1 MKKGFTDSPAVQ
13 DSFNISKYINGLVN
27 FIKSCNTPMTI
38 AVQGDWGTGKT
49 SIMTMIKNEL
59 RNLKNLNLVWF
70 NTWQFSQFNLGDKLP
85 LTMLNKLV
93 NEVSSNKESE
103 NFKYIK
109 KAMVGVADAILGHI
123 SGGALEVSKFL
134 DNEENLFE
142 AIERLKESFQK
153 LVNEKAGD
161 EGRVIIFIDDLDRI
175 EPERAVELLEVLK
188 IFLDCEK
195 CIFVLAIDYSVVT
208 RGVKVKYGN
217 DFSEGKGKSFF
228 DKIIQVP
235 FKMPVG
241 SYDISLYVK
250 KCFEDIGM
258 EVEEETLPQYINL
271 IKYSIG
277 NNPRSMKRL
286 FNSFLLLSNISDSEI
301 LEDSLNRQILFALLC
316 MQSSY
321 ELIYNYIIEKR
332 LDLDGEFFS
341 ELKNEKNDIFKKIEM
356 NEKEISQ
363 FTRFMENF
371 YNLLDKD
378 GDGEINKE
386 DEMEVFRKVLNFSTV
401 TSSSAEIE
409 ENEDSI
415 LRDYRFKNRNI
426 ARTIKAKLNKG
437 FKVDFGETYKKK
449 GIEISNW
456 WIFRANTFSKVAN
469 PLNLEEKFGVDF
481 VFKPNIENNELIVDF
496 NIYRIEETTVDEIK
510 EVVDSELVS
519 LKEISGI
526 EPEFSNIEIHFGNIF
541 SKNYEEIEEDEIYEE
556 IKKYYGGQAGKK
568 LGFKLE
574 NGERWFLKF
583 PTSTSQ
589 LENVE
594 LSYTNSSI

>member
-1 MKKGFTDSPAVQ
+1 MMKKGFTDSPAVQ
-13 DSFNISKYINGLVN
+13 DRFNISKYINGLVN

-59 RNLKNLNLVWF
+59 RNLNNLNLVWF

-85 LTMLNKLV
+85 LTMLNKLI

-123 SGGALEVSKFL
+123 SSGALEVSRFL

-142 AIERLKESFQK
+142 AVEKLKESFQK
-153 LVNEKAGD
+153 LVNEKAGN

-195 CIFVLAIDYSVVT
+195 CIFVLAIDYGVVT

-250 KCFEDIGM
+250 KCFEDIGI

-321 ELIYNYIIEKR
+321 ELMYNYIIEKR
-332 LDLDGEFFS
+332 LDLDGEFFN

-401 TSSSAEIE
+401 TSSSAEVE

-426 ARTIKAKLNKG
+426 ARTIKTKLNKG

-469 PLNLEEKFGVDF
+469 PLNLEEKFGVEF

-496 NIYRIEETTVDEIK
+496 NIYHLEDTTVDEIK

-519 LKEISGI
+519 LKEISKI
-526 EPEFSNIEIHFGNIF
+526 EPEFSDIEIHFGNIF

-556 IKKYYGGQAGKK
+556 IKKYYDIMKHYFKK
-568 LGFKLE
+568 YNK
-574 NGERWFLKF
+574 
-583 PTSTSQ
+583 
-589 LENVE
+589 
-594 LSYTNSSI
+594 

>member
-1 MKKGFTDSPAVQ
+1 MMKKGFTDSPAVQ

-59 RNLKNLNLVWF
+59 KNSKNLNLVWF

-123 SGGALEVSKFL
+123 SGGALEVSSFL

-142 AIERLKESFQK
+142 AVERLKESFQK

-217 DFSEGKGKSFF
+217 DFSESKGKSFF

-241 SYDISLYVK
+241 SYGISLYVK
-250 KCFEDIGM
+250 KCFEDIGL
-258 EVEEETLPQYINL
+258 EVEEEVLPQYINL

-321 ELIYNYIIEKR
+321 ELMYNYIIEKR
-332 LDLDGEFFS
+332 LDLDGEFFN

-401 TSSSAEIE
+401 TSSSAEVE

-426 ARTIKAKLNKG
+426 ARTIKTKLNKG

-469 PLNLEEKFGVDF
+469 PLNLEEKFGVEF

-496 NIYRIEETTVDEIK
+496 NIYHLEDTTVDEIK

-519 LKEISGI
+519 LKEISKI
-526 EPEFSNIEIHFGNIF
+526 EPEFSDIEIHFGNIF

-556 IKKYYGGQAGKK
+556 IKKYYDIMKHYFKK
-568 LGFKLE
+568 YNK
-574 NGERWFLKF
+574 
-583 PTSTSQ
+583 
-589 LENVE
+589 
-594 LSYTNSSI
+594 

>member
-1 MKKGFTDSPAVQ
+1 MMKKGFTDSPAVQ

-59 RNLKNLNLVWF
+59 KNLKNLNLVWF

-93 NEVSSNKESE
+93 NEVSNNKESE

-134 DNEENLFE
+134 DDEENLFE
-142 AIERLKESFQK
+142 AIEKLKESFQK
-153 LVNEKAGD
+153 LVNEKAGN

-208 RGVKVKYGN
+208 RGVKIKYGN

-250 KCFEDIGM
+250 KCFEDIGI

-271 IKYSIG
+271 IKHSIG

-401 TSSSAEIE
+401 TSSSAEVE

-415 LRDYRFKNRNI
+415 LRDYRSKNRNI
-426 ARTIKAKLNKG
+426 ARIIAKKLNKG

-456 WIFRANTFSKVAN
+456 WIFRGNNFSKGAN
-469 PLNLEEKFGVDF
+469 PLNLEEKFGVEF
-481 VFKPNIENNELIVDF
+481 VFKPSIENNELIVDF
-496 NIYRIEETTVDEIK
+496 NIYCIEETTVDEIK

-556 IKKYYGGQAGKK
+556 IKKYYDIMKHYFKK
-568 LGFKLE
+568 YNK
-574 NGERWFLKF
+574 
-583 PTSTSQ
+583 
-589 LENVE
+589 
-594 LSYTNSSI
+594 

>member
-1 MKKGFTDSPAVQ
+1 MMKKGFTDSPAVQ

-59 RNLKNLNLVWF
+59 RNSKNLNLVWF

-93 NEVSSNKESE
+93 NEVSNNKESE

-123 SGGALEVSKFL
+123 SGGALEVSSFL

-142 AIERLKESFQK
+142 AVERLKESFQK

-217 DFSEGKGKSFF
+217 DFSESKGKSFF

-250 KCFEDIGM
+250 KCFEDIGL
-258 EVEEETLPQYINL
+258 EVEEEVLPQYINL

-321 ELIYNYIIEKR
+321 ELMYNYIIEKR
-332 LDLDGEFFS
+332 LDLDGEFFN

-401 TSSSAEIE
+401 TSSSAEVE

-426 ARTIKAKLNKG
+426 AHTIKTKLNKG

-456 WIFRANTFSKVAN
+456 WIFMANTFSKLAN
-469 PLNLEEKFGVDF
+469 PLKLEEKFGVEF

-496 NIYRIEETTVDEIK
+496 NIYHIEDTTVDEIK

-519 LKEISGI
+519 LTEISKI
-526 EPEFSNIEIHFGNIF
+526 EPEFSDIEIHFGNIF

-556 IKKYYGGQAGKK
+556 IKKYYDIMKHYFKK
-568 LGFKLE
+568 YNK
-574 NGERWFLKF
+574 
-583 PTSTSQ
+583 
-589 LENVE
+589 
-594 LSYTNSSI
+594 

>member
-134 DNEENLFE
+134 DDEENLFE
-142 AIERLKESFQK
+142 AIEKLKESFQK

-258 EVEEETLPQYINL
+258 EVEVETLPQYINL

-321 ELIYNYIIEKR
+321 ELMYNYIIEKR

-415 LRDYRFKNRNI
+415 LRDYRSKNRNI
-426 ARTIKAKLNKG
+426 ARTIKTKINKG
-437 FKVDFGETYKKK
+437 FKVDFAETYKKK

-456 WIFRANTFSKVAN
+456 WIFRANTFSKGAN

-496 NIYRIEETTVDEIK
+496 NIYCIEETTVDEIK

-556 IKKYYGGQAGKK
+556 IKKYYDIMKHYFKK
-568 LGFKLE
+568 YNK
-574 NGERWFLKF
+574 
-583 PTSTSQ
+583 
-589 LENVE
+589 
-594 LSYTNSSI
+594 

>member
-134 DNEENLFE
+134 DDEENLFE
-142 AIERLKESFQK
+142 AIEKLKESFQK

-258 EVEEETLPQYINL
+258 EVEVETLPQYINL

-321 ELIYNYIIEKR
+321 ELMYNYIIEKR
-332 LDLDGEFFS
+332 LDLDGEFFN

-415 LRDYRFKNRNI
+415 LRDYRSKNRNI
-426 ARTIKAKLNKG
+426 ARTIKTKINKG
-437 FKVDFGETYKKK
+437 FKVDFAETYKKK

-456 WIFRANTFSKVAN
+456 WIFRANTFSKGAN

-496 NIYRIEETTVDEIK
+496 NIYCIEETTVDEIK

-526 EPEFSNIEIHFGNIF
+526 EPEFSNIEIHFDNIF

-556 IKKYYGGQAGKK
+556 IKKYYDIMKHYFKK
-568 LGFKLE
+568 YNK
-574 NGERWFLKF
+574 
-583 PTSTSQ
+583 
-589 LENVE
+589 
-594 LSYTNSSI
+594 

>member
-1 MKKGFTDSPAVQ
+1 MMKKGFTDSPAVQ

-59 RNLKNLNLVWF
+59 RNSKNLNLVWF

-93 NEVSSNKESE
+93 NEVSNNKESE

-123 SGGALEVSKFL
+123 SGGALEVSSFL

-217 DFSEGKGKSFF
+217 DFSESKGKSFF

-235 FKMPVG
+235 FKIPVG

-250 KCFEDIGM
+250 KCFEDIGL
-258 EVEEETLPQYINL
+258 EVEEEVLPQYINL

-321 ELIYNYIIEKR
+321 ELMYNYIIEKR
-332 LDLDGEFFS
+332 LDLDGEFFN

-401 TSSSAEIE
+401 TSSSAEVE

-426 ARTIKAKLNKG
+426 ARTIKTKLNKG

-456 WIFRANTFSKVAN
+456 WIFMANTFSKLAN
-469 PLNLEEKFGVDF
+469 PLKLEEKFGVEF

-496 NIYRIEETTVDEIK
+496 NIYHIEDTTVDEIK

-519 LKEISGI
+519 LTEISKI
-526 EPEFSNIEIHFGNIF
+526 EPEFSDIEIHFGNIF

-556 IKKYYGGQAGKK
+556 IKKYYDIMKHYFKK
-568 LGFKLE
+568 YNK
-574 NGERWFLKF
+574 
-583 PTSTSQ
+583 
-589 LENVE
+589 
-594 LSYTNSSI
+594 

>member
-134 DNEENLFE
+134 DDEENLFE
-142 AIERLKESFQK
+142 AIEKLKESFQK

-250 KCFEDIGM
+250 KCFEDIEM

-321 ELIYNYIIEKR
+321 ELMYNYIIEKR
-332 LDLDGEFFS
+332 LDLDGEFFN

-415 LRDYRFKNRNI
+415 LRDYRSKNRNI
-426 ARTIKAKLNKG
+426 ARTIKTKINKG
-437 FKVDFGETYKKK
+437 FKVDFAETYKKK

-456 WIFRANTFSKVAN
+456 WIFRANTFSKGAN

-496 NIYRIEETTVDEIK
+496 NIYCIEETTVDEIK

-556 IKKYYGGQAGKK
+556 IKKYYDIMKHYFKK
-568 LGFKLE
+568 YNK
-574 NGERWFLKF
+574 
-583 PTSTSQ
+583 
-589 LENVE
+589 
-594 LSYTNSSI
+594 

>member
-59 RNLKNLNLVWF
+59 RNSKNLNLVWF

-93 NEVSSNKESE
+93 NEVSNNKESE

-123 SGGALEVSKFL
+123 SGGALEVSSFL

-142 AIERLKESFQK
+142 AVERLKESFQK

-217 DFSEGKGKSFF
+217 DFSESKGKSFF

-250 KCFEDIGM
+250 KCFEDIGL
-258 EVEEETLPQYINL
+258 EVEEEVLPQYINL

-321 ELIYNYIIEKR
+321 ELMYNYIIEKR
-332 LDLDGEFFS
+332 LDLDGEFFN

-401 TSSSAEIE
+401 TSSSAEVE

-426 ARTIKAKLNKG
+426 ARTIKTKLNKG

-456 WIFRANTFSKVAN
+456 WIFMANTFSKLAN
-469 PLNLEEKFGVDF
+469 PLKLEEKFGVEF

-496 NIYRIEETTVDEIK
+496 NIYHIEDTTVDEIK

-519 LKEISGI
+519 LTEISKI
-526 EPEFSNIEIHFGNIF
+526 EPEFSDIEIHFGNIF

-556 IKKYYGGQAGKK
+556 IKKYYDIMKHYFKK
-568 LGFKLE
+568 YNK
-574 NGERWFLKF
+574 
-583 PTSTSQ
+583 
-589 LENVE
+589 
-594 LSYTNSSI
+594 

>member
-1 MKKGFTDSPAVQ
+1 MMKKGFTDSPAVQ
-13 DSFNISKYINGLVN
+13 DRFNISKYINGLVN

-59 RNLKNLNLVWF
+59 KNSKNLNLVWF

-85 LTMLNKLV
+85 LTMLNKLI

-123 SGGALEVSKFL
+123 SSGALEVSRFL

-142 AIERLKESFQK
+142 AVEKLKESFQK
-153 LVNEKAGD
+153 LVNEKAGN

-195 CIFVLAIDYSVVT
+195 CIFVLAIDYGVVT

-250 KCFEDIGM
+250 KCFEDIGI

-321 ELIYNYIIEKR
+321 ELMYNYIIEKR
-332 LDLDGEFFS
+332 LDLDGEFFN

-401 TSSSAEIE
+401 TSSSAEVE

-415 LRDYRFKNRNI
+415 LRDYRSKNRNI
-426 ARTIKAKLNKG
+426 ARIIAKKLNKG
-437 FKVDFGETYKKK
+437 FKVDFEETYKKK

-456 WIFRANTFSKVAN
+456 WIFRANTFSKAAN
-469 PLNLEEKFGVDF
+469 PLNLEEKFGVEF

-496 NIYRIEETTVDEIK
+496 NIYHLEDTTVDEIK

-519 LKEISGI
+519 LKEISKI
-526 EPEFSNIEIHFGNIF
+526 EPEFSDIEIHFGNIF

-556 IKKYYGGQAGKK
+556 IKKYYDIMKHYFKK
-568 LGFKLE
+568 YNK
-574 NGERWFLKF
+574 
-583 PTSTSQ
+583 
-589 LENVE
+589 
-594 LSYTNSSI
+594 

>member
-1 MKKGFTDSPAVQ
+1 MMKKGFTDSPAVQ

-59 RNLKNLNLVWF
+59 RNSKNLNLVWF

-93 NEVSSNKESE
+93 NEVSNNKESE

-123 SGGALEVSKFL
+123 SGGALEVSSFL

-142 AIERLKESFQK
+142 AVERLKESFQK

-161 EGRVIIFIDDLDRI
+161 EGT
-175 EPERAVELLEVLK
+175 VELLEVLK

-217 DFSEGKGKSFF
+217 DFSESKGKSFF

-250 KCFEDIGM
+250 KCFEDIGL
-258 EVEEETLPQYINL
+258 EVEEEVLPQYINL

-321 ELIYNYIIEKR
+321 ELMYNYIIEKR
-332 LDLDGEFFS
+332 LDLDGEFFN

-401 TSSSAEIE
+401 TSSSAEVE

-426 ARTIKAKLNKG
+426 ARTIKTKLNKG

-456 WIFRANTFSKVAN
+456 WIFMANTFSKLAN
-469 PLNLEEKFGVDF
+469 PLKLEEKFGVEF
-481 VFKPNIENNELIVDF
+481 VFKPNIGNNELIVDF
-496 NIYRIEETTVDEIK
+496 NIYHIEDTTVDEIK

-519 LKEISGI
+519 LTEISKI
-526 EPEFSNIEIHFGNIF
+526 EPEFSDIEIHFGNIF

-556 IKKYYGGQAGKK
+556 IKKYYDIMKHYFKK
-568 LGFKLE
+568 YNK
-574 NGERWFLKF
+574 
-583 PTSTSQ
+583 
-589 LENVE
+589 
-594 LSYTNSSI
+594 

>member
-1 MKKGFTDSPAVQ
+1 MMKKGFTDSPAVQ

-59 RNLKNLNLVWF
+59 KNLKNLNLVWF

-93 NEVSSNKESE
+93 NEVSNNKESE

-123 SGGALEVSKFL
+123 SGGAIEVSSFL

-258 EVEEETLPQYINL
+258 EVEVEILPQYINL

-321 ELIYNYIIEKR
+321 ELMYNYIIEKR
-332 LDLDGEFFS
+332 LDLDGEFFN

-363 FTRFMENF
+363 FTRFIENF

-401 TSSSAEIE
+401 TSSSAEVE

-426 ARTIKAKLNKG
+426 ARTIKTKLNKG

-456 WIFRANTFSKVAN
+456 WIFRANTFSKGAN
-469 PLNLEEKFGVDF
+469 PLNLEEKFGVEF
-481 VFKPNIENNELIVDF
+481 VFKPSIENNELIVDF
-496 NIYRIEETTVDEIK
+496 NIYCIEETTVDEIK

-556 IKKYYGGQAGKK
+556 IKKYYDIMKHYFKK
-568 LGFKLE
+568 YNK
-574 NGERWFLKF
+574 
-583 PTSTSQ
+583 
-589 LENVE
+589 
-594 LSYTNSSI
+594 

>member
-1 MKKGFTDSPAVQ
+1 MMKKGFTDSPAVQ

-59 RNLKNLNLVWF
+59 RNSKNLNLVWF

-85 LTMLNKLV
+85 LTMLNKLI

-103 NFKYIK
+103 NFKYVK

-123 SGGALEVSKFL
+123 SGGALEVSSFL
-134 DNEENLFE
+134 DNKENLFE
-142 AIERLKESFQK
+142 AVEKLKESFQK

-195 CIFVLAIDYSVVT
+195 CIFVLAIDYGVVT

-217 DFSEGKGKSFF
+217 DFSESKGKSFF

-250 KCFEDIGM
+250 KCFEDIGI

-321 ELIYNYIIEKR
+321 ELMYNYIIEKR
-332 LDLDGEFFS
+332 LDLDGEFFN

-401 TSSSAEIE
+401 TSSSAEVE

-426 ARTIKAKLNKG
+426 ARTIKTKLNKG

-456 WIFRANTFSKVAN
+456 WIFRANTFSKGAN
-469 PLNLEEKFGVDF
+469 PLNLEEKFGVEF

-496 NIYRIEETTVDEIK
+496 NIYHIEETTVDEIK

-556 IKKYYGGQAGKK
+556 IKKYYDIMKHYFKK
-568 LGFKLE
+568 YNK
-574 NGERWFLKF
+574 
-583 PTSTSQ
+583 
-589 LENVE
+589 
-594 LSYTNSSI
+594 

>member
-1 MKKGFTDSPAVQ
+1 MMKKGFTDSPAVQ

-59 RNLKNLNLVWF
+59 RNSKNLNLVWF

-93 NEVSSNKESE
+93 NEVSNNKESE

-123 SGGALEVSKFL
+123 SGGALEVSSFL

-142 AIERLKESFQK
+142 AVERLKESFQK

-217 DFSEGKGKSFF
+217 DFSESKGKSFF

-250 KCFEDIGM
+250 KCFEDIGL
-258 EVEEETLPQYINL
+258 EVEEEVLPQYINL

-321 ELIYNYIIEKR
+321 ELMYNYIIEKR
-332 LDLDGEFFS
+332 LDLDGEFFN

-401 TSSSAEIE
+401 TSSSAEVE

-426 ARTIKAKLNKG
+426 ACTIKTKLNKG

-456 WIFRANTFSKVAN
+456 WIFMANTFSKLAN
-469 PLNLEEKFGVDF
+469 PLKLEEKFGVEF

-496 NIYRIEETTVDEIK
+496 NIYHIEDTTVDEIK

-519 LKEISGI
+519 LTEISKI
-526 EPEFSNIEIHFGNIF
+526 EPEFSDIEIHFGNIF

-556 IKKYYGGQAGKK
+556 IKKYYDIMKHYFKK
-568 LGFKLE
+568 YNK
-574 NGERWFLKF
+574 
-583 PTSTSQ
+583 
-589 LENVE
+589 
-594 LSYTNSSI
+594 

>member
-59 RNLKNLNLVWF
+59 RNSKNLNLVWF

-123 SGGALEVSKFL
+123 SGGALEVSSFL

-161 EGRVIIFIDDLDRI
+161 DGRVIIFIDDLDRI

-250 KCFEDIGM
+250 KCFEDIEM

-271 IKYSIG
+271 IKHSIG

-401 TSSSAEIE
+401 TSSSAEVE

-426 ARTIKAKLNKG
+426 ARTIKTKLNKG

-456 WIFRANTFSKVAN
+456 WIFMANTFSKGAN
-469 PLNLEEKFGVDF
+469 PLNLEEKFGVEF

-496 NIYRIEETTVDEIK
+496 NIYCIEETTVDEIK

-556 IKKYYGGQAGKK
+556 IKKYYDIMKHYFKK
-568 LGFKLE
+568 YNKY
-574 NGERWFLKF
+574 W
-583 PTSTSQ
+583 
-589 LENVE
+589 
-594 LSYTNSSI
+594 

>member
-1 MKKGFTDSPAVQ
+1 MMKKGFTDSPAVQ

-59 RNLKNLNLVWF
+59 KNLKNLNLVWF

-93 NEVSSNKESE
+93 NEVSNNKESE

-123 SGGALEVSKFL
+123 SGGAIEVSSFL

-321 ELIYNYIIEKR
+321 ELMYNYIIEKR
-332 LDLDGEFFS
+332 LDLDGEFFN

-363 FTRFMENF
+363 FTRFIENF

-415 LRDYRFKNRNI
+415 LRDYRSKNRNI
-426 ARTIKAKLNKG
+426 ARTIKTKLNKG

-456 WIFRANTFSKVAN
+456 WIFRANTFSKGAN
-469 PLNLEEKFGVDF
+469 PLNLEEKFGVEF

-496 NIYRIEETTVDEIK
+496 NIYCIEETTVDEIK
-510 EVVDSELVS
+510 EVVNSELVS

-556 IKKYYGGQAGKK
+556 IKKYYDIMKHYFKK
-568 LGFKLE
+568 YNK
-574 NGERWFLKF
+574 
-583 PTSTSQ
+583 
-589 LENVE
+589 
-594 LSYTNSSI
+594 

>member
-123 SGGALEVSKFL
+123 SGGALEVSSFL

-250 KCFEDIGM
+250 KCFEDIEM

-271 IKYSIG
+271 IKHSIG

-321 ELIYNYIIEKR
+321 ELIYNYIIERR

-401 TSSSAEIE
+401 TSSSAEVE

-426 ARTIKAKLNKG
+426 ARTIKTKLNKG

-456 WIFRANTFSKVAN
+456 WIFMANTFSKVAN
-469 PLNLEEKFGVDF
+469 PLKLEEKFGVEF
-481 VFKPNIENNELIVDF
+481 VFKPNIENNKLIVDF
-496 NIYRIEETTVDEIK
+496 NIYHIEETTVDEIK
-510 EVVDSELVS
+510 EVIDSELVS

-556 IKKYYGGQAGKK
+556 IKKYYDIMKHYFKK
-568 LGFKLE
+568 YNK
-574 NGERWFLKF
+574 
-583 PTSTSQ
+583 
-589 LENVE
+589 
-594 LSYTNSSI
+594 

>member
-1 MKKGFTDSPAVQ
+1 MMKKGFTDSPAVQ

-59 RNLKNLNLVWF
+59 KNSKNLNLVWF

-123 SGGALEVSKFL
+123 SGGALEVSSFL

-271 IKYSIG
+271 IKYSIS

-321 ELIYNYIIEKR
+321 ELMYNYIIEKR
-332 LDLDGEFFS
+332 LDLDGEFFN

-401 TSSSAEIE
+401 TSSSAEVE

-426 ARTIKAKLNKG
+426 ARTIKTKLNKG

-469 PLNLEEKFGVDF
+469 PLNLEEKFGVEF

-496 NIYRIEETTVDEIK
+496 NIYHLEDTTVDEIK

-519 LKEISGI
+519 LKEISKI
-526 EPEFSNIEIHFGNIF
+526 EPEFSDIEIHFGNIF

-556 IKKYYGGQAGKK
+556 IKKYYDIMKHYFKK
-568 LGFKLE
+568 YNK
-574 NGERWFLKF
+574 
-583 PTSTSQ
+583 
-589 LENVE
+589 
-594 LSYTNSSI
+594 

>member
-1 MKKGFTDSPAVQ
+1 MMKKGFTDSPAVQ

-59 RNLKNLNLVWF
+59 RNSKNLNLVWF

-123 SGGALEVSKFL
+123 SGGALEVSSFL

-142 AIERLKESFQK
+142 AVERLKESFQR

-208 RGVKVKYGN
+208 RGVKIKYGN
-217 DFSEGKGKSFF
+217 DFSESKGKSFF

-250 KCFEDIGM
+250 KCFEDIGL
-258 EVEEETLPQYINL
+258 EVEEEVLPQYINL

-321 ELIYNYIIEKR
+321 ELMYNYIIEKR
-332 LDLDGEFFS
+332 LDLDGEFFN

-363 FTRFMENF
+363 FTRFIENF

-401 TSSSAEIE
+401 TSSSAEVE

-426 ARTIKAKLNKG
+426 ARTIKTKLNKG

-456 WIFRANTFSKVAN
+456 WIFRANTFSKGAN
-469 PLNLEEKFGVDF
+469 PLNLEEKFGVEF

-496 NIYRIEETTVDEIK
+496 NIYHIEETTVDEIK
-510 EVVDSELVS
+510 EVVNSELVS

-556 IKKYYGGQAGKK
+556 IKKYYDIMKHYFKK
-568 LGFKLE
+568 YNK
-574 NGERWFLKF
+574 
-583 PTSTSQ
+583 
-589 LENVE
+589 
-594 LSYTNSSI
+594 

>member
-123 SGGALEVSKFL
+123 SGGALEVSSFL

-208 RGVKVKYGN
+208 RGVKVKYGS

-250 KCFEDIGM
+250 KCFEDIEM

-271 IKYSIG
+271 IKHSIG

-415 LRDYRFKNRNI
+415 LRDYRSKNRNI
-426 ARTIKAKLNKG
+426 ARTIKTKLNKG

-456 WIFRANTFSKVAN
+456 WIFMANTFFMLVN
-469 PLNLEEKFGVDF
+469 PLNLEEKFGVEF
-481 VFKPNIENNELIVDF
+481 VFKSNIENNELIVDF
-496 NIYRIEETTVDEIK
+496 NIYCIEETTVDEIK

-556 IKKYYGGQAGKK
+556 IKKYYDIMKHYFKK
-568 LGFKLE
+568 YNK
-574 NGERWFLKF
+574 
-583 PTSTSQ
+583 
-589 LENVE
+589 
-594 LSYTNSSI
+594 

>member
-1 MKKGFTDSPAVQ
+1 MMKKGFTDSPAVQ

-59 RNLKNLNLVWF
+59 KNSKNLNLVWF

-93 NEVSSNKESE
+93 NEVSNNKESE

-123 SGGALEVSKFL
+123 SGGAIEVSSFL

-321 ELIYNYIIEKR
+321 ELMYNYIIEKR
-332 LDLDGEFFS
+332 LDLDGEFFN

-363 FTRFMENF
+363 FTRFIENF

-401 TSSSAEIE
+401 TSSSAEVE

-426 ARTIKAKLNKG
+426 ARTIKTKLNKG

-456 WIFRANTFSKVAN
+456 WIFRANTFSKGAN
-469 PLNLEEKFGVDF
+469 PLNLEEKFGVEF

-496 NIYRIEETTVDEIK
+496 NIYHIEETTVDEIK
-510 EVVDSELVS
+510 EVVNSELVS

-556 IKKYYGGQAGKK
+556 IKKYYDIMKHYFKK
-568 LGFKLE
+568 YNK
-574 NGERWFLKF
+574 
-583 PTSTSQ
+583 
-589 LENVE
+589 
-594 LSYTNSSI
+594 

>member
-1 MKKGFTDSPAVQ
+1 MMKKGFTDSPAVQ

-59 RNLKNLNLVWF
+59 KNSKNLNLVWF

-123 SGGALEVSKFL
+123 SGGALEVSSFL

-153 LVNEKAGD
+153 LVNEKAGN

-321 ELIYNYIIEKR
+321 ELMYNYIIEKR
-332 LDLDGEFFS
+332 LDLEGEFFN

-426 ARTIKAKLNKG
+426 ARIIAKKLNKG

-469 PLNLEEKFGVDF
+469 PLNLEEKFGVEF

-496 NIYRIEETTVDEIK
+496 NIYHLEDTTVDEIK

-519 LKEISGI
+519 LKEISKI
-526 EPEFSNIEIHFGNIF
+526 EPEFSDIEIHFGNIF

-556 IKKYYGGQAGKK
+556 IKKYYDIMKHYFKK
-568 LGFKLE
+568 YNK
-574 NGERWFLKF
+574 
-583 PTSTSQ
+583 
-589 LENVE
+589 
-594 LSYTNSSI
+594 

>member
-1 MKKGFTDSPAVQ
+1 MMKKGFTDSPAVQ

-59 RNLKNLNLVWF
+59 KNSKNLNLVWF

-123 SGGALEVSKFL
+123 SGGALEVSSFL

-286 FNSFLLLSNISDSEI
+286 FNSFLLLSSISDSEI

-321 ELIYNYIIEKR
+321 ELMYNYIIEKR
-332 LDLDGEFFS
+332 LDLDGEFFN

-401 TSSSAEIE
+401 TSSSAEVE

-426 ARTIKAKLNKG
+426 ARTIKTKLNKG

-469 PLNLEEKFGVDF
+469 PLNLEEKFGVEF

-496 NIYRIEETTVDEIK
+496 NIYHLEDTTVDEIK

-519 LKEISGI
+519 LKEISKI
-526 EPEFSNIEIHFGNIF
+526 EPEFSDIEIHFGNIF

-556 IKKYYGGQAGKK
+556 IKKYYDIMKHYFKK
-568 LGFKLE
+568 YNK
-574 NGERWFLKF
+574 
-583 PTSTSQ
+583 
-589 LENVE
+589 
-594 LSYTNSSI
+594 

>member
-1 MKKGFTDSPAVQ
+1 MMKKGFTDSPAVQ

-59 RNLKNLNLVWF
+59 RNSKNLNLVWF

-134 DNEENLFE
+134 DDEENLFE
-142 AIERLKESFQK
+142 AIEKLKESFQK

-161 EGRVIIFIDDLDRI
+161 DGRVIIFIDDLDRI

-250 KCFEDIGM
+250 KCFEDIEM

-271 IKYSIG
+271 IKHSIG

-356 NEKEISQ
+356 NEKEILQ

-415 LRDYRFKNRNI
+415 LRDYRSKNRNI
-426 ARTIKAKLNKG
+426 ARTIKTKLNKG

-456 WIFRANTFSKVAN
+456 WIFRANTFSKGAN

-496 NIYRIEETTVDEIK
+496 NIYRIEETTVDEIR

-556 IKKYYGGQAGKK
+556 IKKYYDIMKHYFKK
-568 LGFKLE
+568 YNK
-574 NGERWFLKF
+574 
-583 PTSTSQ
+583 
-589 LENVE
+589 
-594 LSYTNSSI
+594 

>member
-1 MKKGFTDSPAVQ
+1 MMKKGFTDSPAVQ

-123 SGGALEVSKFL
+123 SGGALEVSSFL

-142 AIERLKESFQK
+142 AVERLKESFQR

-258 EVEEETLPQYINL
+258 EVEVETLPQYINL

-321 ELIYNYIIEKR
+321 ELMYNYIIEKR
-332 LDLDGEFFS
+332 LDLDGEFFN

-401 TSSSAEIE
+401 TSSSAEVE

-426 ARTIKAKLNKG
+426 ARTIKTKLNKG

-456 WIFRANTFSKVAN
+456 WIFRANTFSKGAN
-469 PLNLEEKFGVDF
+469 PLNLEEKFGVEF

-496 NIYRIEETTVDEIK
+496 NIYHIEETTVDEIK

-556 IKKYYGGQAGKK
+556 IKKYYDIMKHYFKK
-568 LGFKLE
+568 YNK
-574 NGERWFLKF
+574 
-583 PTSTSQ
+583 
-589 LENVE
+589 
-594 LSYTNSSI
+594 

>member
-1 MKKGFTDSPAVQ
+1 MMKKGFTDSPAVQ
-13 DSFNISKYINGLVN
+13 DRFNISKYINGLVN

-59 RNLKNLNLVWF
+59 RNLNNLNLVWF

-85 LTMLNKLV
+85 LTMLNKLI

-123 SGGALEVSKFL
+123 SSGALEVSRFL

-142 AIERLKESFQK
+142 AVEKLKESFQK
-153 LVNEKAGD
+153 LVNEKAGN

-195 CIFVLAIDYSVVT
+195 CIFVLAIDYGVVT
-208 RGVKVKYGN
+208 KGVKVKYGN

-250 KCFEDIGM
+250 KCFEDIGI

-321 ELIYNYIIEKR
+321 ELMYNYIIEKR
-332 LDLDGEFFS
+332 LDLDGEFFN

-401 TSSSAEIE
+401 TSSSAEVE

-415 LRDYRFKNRNI
+415 LRDYRSKNRNI
-426 ARTIKAKLNKG
+426 ARIIAKKLNKG
-437 FKVDFGETYKKK
+437 FKVDFEETYKKK

-456 WIFRANTFSKVAN
+456 WIFRANTFSKAAN
-469 PLNLEEKFGVDF
+469 PLNLEEKFGVEF

-496 NIYRIEETTVDEIK
+496 NIYHLEDTTVDEIK

-519 LKEISGI
+519 LKEISKI
-526 EPEFSNIEIHFGNIF
+526 EPEFSDIEIHFGNIF

-556 IKKYYGGQAGKK
+556 IKKYYDIMKHYFKK
-568 LGFKLE
+568 YNK
-574 NGERWFLKF
+574 
-583 PTSTSQ
+583 
-589 LENVE
+589 
-594 LSYTNSSI
+594 

>member
-123 SGGALEVSKFL
+123 SGGALEVSSFL

-161 EGRVIIFIDDLDRI
+161 DGRVIIFIDDLDRI

-250 KCFEDIGM
+250 KCFEDIEM

-271 IKYSIG
+271 IKHSIG

-363 FTRFMENF
+363 FARFMENF

-386 DEMEVFRKVLNFSTV
+386 DEMEVFRKVLSFSTV

-415 LRDYRFKNRNI
+415 LRDYRSKNRNI
-426 ARTIKAKLNKG
+426 ARTIKTKLNKG
-437 FKVDFGETYKKK
+437 FKVDFAETYKKK

-456 WIFRANTFSKVAN
+456 WIFRANTFSKGAN

-496 NIYRIEETTVDEIK
+496 NIYCIEETTVDEIK

-556 IKKYYGGQAGKK
+556 IKKYYDIMKHYFKK
-568 LGFKLE
+568 YNK
-574 NGERWFLKF
+574 
-583 PTSTSQ
+583 
-589 LENVE
+589 
-594 LSYTNSSI
+594 

>member
-59 RNLKNLNLVWF
+59 RNSKNLNLVWF

-123 SGGALEVSKFL
+123 SGGALEVSSFL

-161 EGRVIIFIDDLDRI
+161 DGRVIIFIDDLDRI

-250 KCFEDIGM
+250 KCFEDIEM

-271 IKYSIG
+271 IKHSIG

-356 NEKEISQ
+356 NEKEILQ

-415 LRDYRFKNRNI
+415 LRDYRSKNRNI
-426 ARTIKAKLNKG
+426 ARTIKTKLNKG
-437 FKVDFGETYKKK
+437 FKVDFAETYKKK

-456 WIFRANTFSKVAN
+456 WIFRANTFSKGAN
-469 PLNLEEKFGVDF
+469 PLNLEEKFGVEF

-496 NIYRIEETTVDEIK
+496 NIYCIEETTVDEIK

-556 IKKYYGGQAGKK
+556 IKKYYDIMKHYFKK
-568 LGFKLE
+568 YNK
-574 NGERWFLKF
+574 
-583 PTSTSQ
+583 
-589 LENVE
+589 
-594 LSYTNSSI
+594 

>member
-1 MKKGFTDSPAVQ
+1 MMKKGFTDSPAVQ

-134 DNEENLFE
+134 DDEENLFE
-142 AIERLKESFQK
+142 AIEKLKESFQK

-321 ELIYNYIIEKR
+321 ELMYNYIIEKR
-332 LDLDGEFFS
+332 LDLDGEFFN

-363 FTRFMENF
+363 FTRFIENF

-401 TSSSAEIE
+401 TSSSAEVE

-426 ARTIKAKLNKG
+426 ARTIKTKLNKG

-456 WIFRANTFSKVAN
+456 WIFRANTFSKGAN

-496 NIYRIEETTVDEIK
+496 NIYCIEETTVDEIK

-556 IKKYYGGQAGKK
+556 IKKYYDIMKHYFKK
-568 LGFKLE
+568 YNK
-574 NGERWFLKF
+574 
-583 PTSTSQ
+583 
-589 LENVE
+589 
-594 LSYTNSSI
+594 

>member
-1 MKKGFTDSPAVQ
+1 MMKKGFTDSPAVQ

-59 RNLKNLNLVWF
+59 KNSKNLNLVWF

-123 SGGALEVSKFL
+123 SGGALEVSSFL

-217 DFSEGKGKSFF
+217 DFSESKGKSFF

-250 KCFEDIGM
+250 KCFEDIGL
-258 EVEEETLPQYINL
+258 EVEEEVLPQYINL

-321 ELIYNYIIEKR
+321 ELMYNYIIEKR
-332 LDLDGEFFS
+332 LDLDGEFFN

-401 TSSSAEIE
+401 TSSSAEVE

-426 ARTIKAKLNKG
+426 ARTIKTKLNKG

-456 WIFRANTFSKVAN
+456 WIFMANTFSKLAN
-469 PLNLEEKFGVDF
+469 PLKLEEKFGVEF

-496 NIYRIEETTVDEIK
+496 NIYHIEDTTVDEIK

-519 LKEISGI
+519 LTEISKI
-526 EPEFSNIEIHFGNIF
+526 EPEFSDIEIHFGNIF

-556 IKKYYGGQAGKK
+556 IKKYYDIMKHYFKK
-568 LGFKLE
+568 YNK
-574 NGERWFLKF
+574 
-583 PTSTSQ
+583 
-589 LENVE
+589 
-594 LSYTNSSI
+594 

>member
-1 MKKGFTDSPAVQ
+1 MMKKGFTDSPAVQ

-59 RNLKNLNLVWF
+59 RNSKNLNLVWF

-85 LTMLNKLV
+85 LTMLNKLI

-103 NFKYIK
+103 NFKYVK

-123 SGGALEVSKFL
+123 SGGALEVSSFL

-142 AIERLKESFQK
+142 AVEKLKESFQK

-195 CIFVLAIDYSVVT
+195 CIFVLAIDYGVVT

-217 DFSEGKGKSFF
+217 DFSESKGKSFF

-250 KCFEDIGM
+250 KCFEDIGL
-258 EVEEETLPQYINL
+258 EVEEEVLPQYINL

-301 LEDSLNRQILFALLC
+301 LEDSLNRQILFAFLC

-341 ELKNEKNDIFKKIEM
+341 ELKNEKNDIFKKLEM

-401 TSSSAEIE
+401 TSSSAEV
-409 ENEDSI
+409 EDDEDRI
-415 LRDYRFKNRNI
+415 LRDYRSKNKNI
-426 ARTIKAKLNKG
+426 ARTIKRKLEKN
-437 FKVDFGETYKKK
+437 FKVGFGETYKRK

-456 WIFRANTFSKVAN
+456 WIFRGNNFSKVAN
-469 PLNLEEKFGVDF
+469 PLNLEEKFGVEF
-481 VFKPNIENNELIVDF
+481 VFKPSIENNELIVDF
-496 NIYRIEETTVDEIK
+496 NIYHIEGTTVDEIK

-519 LKEISGI
+519 LTEISKI
-526 EPEFSNIEIHFGNIF
+526 EPEFSDIEIHFGNIF

-556 IKKYYGGQAGKK
+556 IKKYYDIMKHYFKK
-568 LGFKLE
+568 YNK
-574 NGERWFLKF
+574 
-583 PTSTSQ
+583 
-589 LENVE
+589 
-594 LSYTNSSI
+594 

>member
-1 MKKGFTDSPAVQ
+1 MMKKGFTDSPAVQ

-59 RNLKNLNLVWF
+59 KNSKNLNLVWF

-123 SGGALEVSKFL
+123 SGGALEVSSFL

-321 ELIYNYIIEKR
+321 ELMYNYIIEKR
-332 LDLDGEFFS
+332 LDLDGEFFN

-386 DEMEVFRKVLNFSTV
+386 DEMEVFRKVLNFSTI
-401 TSSSAEIE
+401 TSSSAEVE

-426 ARTIKAKLNKG
+426 ARTIKTKLNKG

-469 PLNLEEKFGVDF
+469 PLNLEEKFGVEF

-496 NIYRIEETTVDEIK
+496 NIYHLEDTTVDEIK

-519 LKEISGI
+519 LKEISKI
-526 EPEFSNIEIHFGNIF
+526 EPEFSDIEIHFGNIF

-556 IKKYYGGQAGKK
+556 IKKYYDIMKHYFKK
-568 LGFKLE
+568 YNK
-574 NGERWFLKF
+574 
-583 PTSTSQ
+583 
-589 LENVE
+589 
-594 LSYTNSSI
+594 

>member
-59 RNLKNLNLVWF
+59 RNSKNLNLVWF

-123 SGGALEVSKFL
+123 SGGALEVSSFL

-161 EGRVIIFIDDLDRI
+161 DGRVIIFIDDLDRI

-250 KCFEDIGM
+250 KCFEDIEM

-271 IKYSIG
+271 IKHSIG

-401 TSSSAEIE
+401 TSSSAEVE

-426 ARTIKAKLNKG
+426 ARTIKTKLNKG

-456 WIFRANTFSKVAN
+456 WIFMANTFSKGAN
-469 PLNLEEKFGVDF
+469 PLNLEEKFGVEF

-496 NIYRIEETTVDEIK
+496 NIYCIEETTVDEIK

-556 IKKYYGGQAGKK
+556 IKKYYDIMKHYFKK
-568 LGFKLE
+568 YNK
-574 NGERWFLKF
+574 
-583 PTSTSQ
+583 
-589 LENVE
+589 
-594 LSYTNSSI
+594 

>member
-123 SGGALEVSKFL
+123 SGGALEVSSFL

-161 EGRVIIFIDDLDRI
+161 DGRVIIFIDDLDRI

-250 KCFEDIGM
+250 KCFEDIEM

-271 IKYSIG
+271 IKHSIG

-316 MQSSY
+316 MQSNY

-386 DEMEVFRKVLNFSTV
+386 DEMEVFRKVLSFSTV

-415 LRDYRFKNRNI
+415 LRDYRSKNRNI
-426 ARTIKAKLNKG
+426 ARTIKTKLNKG
-437 FKVDFGETYKKK
+437 FKVDFAETYKKK

-456 WIFRANTFSKVAN
+456 WIFRANTFSKGAN

-496 NIYRIEETTVDEIK
+496 NIYCIEETTVDEIK

-556 IKKYYGGQAGKK
+556 IKKYYDIMKHYFKK
-568 LGFKLE
+568 YNK
-574 NGERWFLKF
+574 
-583 PTSTSQ
+583 
-589 LENVE
+589 
-594 LSYTNSSI
+594 

>member
-1 MKKGFTDSPAVQ
+1 MMKKGFTDSPAVQ

-59 RNLKNLNLVWF
+59 KNSKNLNLVWF

-123 SGGALEVSKFL
+123 SGGALEVSSFL

-321 ELIYNYIIEKR
+321 ELMYNYIIEKR
-332 LDLDGEFFS
+332 LDLDGEFFN

-401 TSSSAEIE
+401 TSSSAEVE

-415 LRDYRFKNRNI
+415 LRDYCFKNRNI
-426 ARTIKAKLNKG
+426 ARTIKTKLNKG

-469 PLNLEEKFGVDF
+469 PLNLEEKFGVEF

-496 NIYRIEETTVDEIK
+496 NIYHLEDTTVDEIK

-519 LKEISGI
+519 LKEISKI
-526 EPEFSNIEIHFGNIF
+526 EPEFSDIEIHFGNIF

-556 IKKYYGGQAGKK
+556 IKKYYDIMKHYFKK
-568 LGFKLE
+568 CNK
-574 NGERWFLKF
+574 
-583 PTSTSQ
+583 
-589 LENVE
+589 
-594 LSYTNSSI
+594 

>member
-1 MKKGFTDSPAVQ
+1 MMKKGFTDSPAVQ

-59 RNLKNLNLVWF
+59 RNSKNLNLVWF

-93 NEVSSNKESE
+93 NEVSNNKESE

-123 SGGALEVSKFL
+123 SGGALEVSSFL

-217 DFSEGKGKSFF
+217 DFSESKGKSFF

-250 KCFEDIGM
+250 KCFEDIGL
-258 EVEEETLPQYINL
+258 EVEEEVLPQYINL

-321 ELIYNYIIEKR
+321 ELMYNYIIEKR
-332 LDLDGEFFS
+332 LDLDGEFFN

-401 TSSSAEIE
+401 TSSSAEVE

-426 ARTIKAKLNKG
+426 ARTIKTKLNKG

-456 WIFRANTFSKVAN
+456 WIFMANTFSKLAN
-469 PLNLEEKFGVDF
+469 PLKLEEKFGVEF

-496 NIYRIEETTVDEIK
+496 NIYHIEDTTVDEIK

-519 LKEISGI
+519 LTEISKI
-526 EPEFSNIEIHFGNIF
+526 EPEFSDIEIHFGNIF

-556 IKKYYGGQAGKK
+556 IKKYYDIMKHYFKK
-568 LGFKLE
+568 YNK
-574 NGERWFLKF
+574 
-583 PTSTSQ
+583 
-589 LENVE
+589 
-594 LSYTNSSI
+594 

>member
-1 MKKGFTDSPAVQ
+1 MMKKGFTDSPAVQ

-59 RNLKNLNLVWF
+59 RNSKNLNLVWF

-93 NEVSSNKESE
+93 NEVSNNKESE

-123 SGGALEVSKFL
+123 SGGALEVSSFL

-142 AIERLKESFQK
+142 AVERLKESFQK

-217 DFSEGKGKSFF
+217 DFSESKGKSFF

-250 KCFEDIGM
+250 KCFEDIGL
-258 EVEEETLPQYINL
+258 EVEEEVLPQYINL

-321 ELIYNYIIEKR
+321 ELMYNYIIEKR
-332 LDLDGEFFS
+332 LDLDGEFFN

-401 TSSSAEIE
+401 TSSSAEVE

-426 ARTIKAKLNKG
+426 ARTIKTKLNKG

-456 WIFRANTFSKVAN
+456 WIFMANTFSKLAN
-469 PLNLEEKFGVDF
+469 PLKLEEKFGVEF

-496 NIYRIEETTVDEIK
+496 NIYHIEDTTVDEIK

-519 LKEISGI
+519 LTEISKI
-526 EPEFSNIEIHFGNIF
+526 EPEFSDIEIHFGNIF

-556 IKKYYGGQAGKK
+556 IKKYYDIMKHYFKK
-568 LGFKLE
+568 YNK
-574 NGERWFLKF
+574 
-583 PTSTSQ
+583 
-589 LENVE
+589 
-594 LSYTNSSI
+594 

>member
-1 MKKGFTDSPAVQ
+1 MMKKGFTDSPAVQ

-123 SGGALEVSKFL
+123 SGGALEVSSFL

-195 CIFVLAIDYSVVT
+195 CIFILAIDYSVVT

-250 KCFEDIGM
+250 KCFEDIEM

-271 IKYSIG
+271 IKHSIG

-321 ELIYNYIIEKR
+321 ELMYNYIIEKR
-332 LDLDGEFFS
+332 LDLDGEFFN

-401 TSSSAEIE
+401 TSSSAEVE

-426 ARTIKAKLNKG
+426 ARTIKTKLNKG

-456 WIFRANTFSKVAN
+456 WIFMANTFSKVAN
-469 PLNLEEKFGVDF
+469 PLKLEEKFGVEF
-481 VFKPNIENNELIVDF
+481 VFKPNIENNKLIVDF
-496 NIYRIEETTVDEIK
+496 NIYHIEETTVDEIK
-510 EVVDSELVS
+510 EVIDSELVS

-556 IKKYYGGQAGKK
+556 IKKYYDIMKHYFKK
-568 LGFKLE
+568 YNK
-574 NGERWFLKF
+574 
-583 PTSTSQ
+583 
-589 LENVE
+589 
-594 LSYTNSSI
+594 